1 MVSLVSVA
9 SKAAGMKSYINDHK
23 DKYPELIGKEFMQGD
38 IVNTI
43 ITCADGSTISLRLDT
58 TLPRH
63 YSREFTVRGTKGM
76 YEQGNNFVHVIG
88 DSEGWNPSKIYEKY
102 GNNAQSY
109 EEQYL
114 PSVWKNITPE
124 KIAAGHG
131 GMDSI
136 EFQVF
141 FDCLK
146 ENKPMPIDVYDAAA
160 LMCITVLAEASIAAG
175 GMPQAIPDFTGGMW
189 LCRNPEDVVEL

>member
-124 KIAAGHG
+124 KIAA
-131 GMDSI
+131 
-136 EFQVF
+136 
-141 FDCLK
+141 CLSTF
-146 ENKPMPIDVYDAAA
+146 MTRR
-160 LMCITVLAEASIAAG
+160 L
-175 GMPQAIPDFTGGMW
+175 
-189 LCRNPEDVVEL
+189 LCA